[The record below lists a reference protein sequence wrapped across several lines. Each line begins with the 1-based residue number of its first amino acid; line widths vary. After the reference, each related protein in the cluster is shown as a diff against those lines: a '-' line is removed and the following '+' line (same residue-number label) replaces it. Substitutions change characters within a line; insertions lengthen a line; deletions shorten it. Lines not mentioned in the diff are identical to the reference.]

1 MRMIKTLNRPFIFKN
16 FISKSRPIS
25 FGEYCNKNIIE
36 KIPRNKSERQLVIKN
51 WYDYIKPK
59 KLRQN

>member
-1 MRMIKTLNRPFIFKN
+1 MRMIKILNKPFIFKN
-16 FISKSRPIS
+16 VFSKPRPIS

-36 KIPRNKSERQLVIKN
+36 KKPRNKSERQRIIKI

-59 KLRQN
+59 N